1 MRTGITIKPLAK
13 AAKINKERH
22 YNKAHMLISAR
33 LWFAFVAI
41 DKWLNL
47 GGSKC
52 CLNGFTL

>member
-33 LWFAFVAI
+33 SWLVLVAI
-41 DKWLNL
+41 ANSDI
-47 GGSKC
+47 
-52 CLNGFTL
+52 